1 MRGSVVFASP
11 GQDDTT
17 KGIVRRKGPENGSVE
32 LFAFLPFLGPT

>member
-11 GQDDTT
+11 GQE
-17 KGIVRRKGPENGSVE
+17 GIVRRKGPENGSVE